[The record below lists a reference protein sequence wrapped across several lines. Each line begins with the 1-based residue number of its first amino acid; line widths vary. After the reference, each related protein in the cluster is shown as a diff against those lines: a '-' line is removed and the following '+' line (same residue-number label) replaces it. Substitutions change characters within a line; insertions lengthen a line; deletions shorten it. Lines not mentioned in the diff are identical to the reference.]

1 MICKLDRLYDY
12 PLLKLK
18 RHPIFFPFNYEKQK
32 RAICCGVQL
41 RSRATRRETDQV
53 HTHGR
58 VEHTHGDRRPV
69 SCLRRPIELKLERS
83 LRFSIYIHTYVSY
96 ISPAKVPYFIWLKYR
111 NHNIKIYLYIYMK
124 KWDYIYSSHNL
135 IKNQN
140 ALILFLFLFVRFTVF
155 FCFYFLPYIILNEV
169 RLIIIIFIGCH
180 RFDIMV
186 LYYTLSIYI
195 LYLCMCTCVHVNS
208 IN

>member
-111 NHNIKIYLYIYMK
+111 NHNIKIYVYIYIWK
-124 KWDYIYSSHNL
+124 NEIIYTLVTISSK
-135 IKNQN
+135 IKM
-140 ALILFLFLFVRFTVF
+140 LSFYFYFYLLDLPYFFVFIFYPILF
-155 FCFYFLPYIILNEV
+155 
-169 RLIIIIFIGCH
+169 
-180 RFDIMV
+180 
-186 LYYTLSIYI
+186 
-195 LYLCMCTCVHVNS
+195 
-208 IN
+208 